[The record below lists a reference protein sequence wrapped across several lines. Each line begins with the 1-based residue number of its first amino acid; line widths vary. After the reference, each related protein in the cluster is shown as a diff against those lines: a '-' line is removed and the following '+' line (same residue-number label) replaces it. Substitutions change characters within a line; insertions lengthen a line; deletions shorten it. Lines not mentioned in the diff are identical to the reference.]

1 MKPIVDD
8 GYGPPTQI
16 EEAPPAFLARLTGL
30 LLIVMAV
37 CAVFADLGVRT
48 ALVVPGNA
56 AATARRI
63 LASESL
69 FRAGFLGYLI
79 AFLCDVPVSICLYL
93 LLAPV
98 SRPLSLTAAG
108 LRLVYA
114 AIVGASLLQYFGAIV
129 VLAGRSSFSAFPPE
143 QLEALAL
150 LFLSLFKHGF
160 SLALVFFGVHLL
172 VLGALLSRSTRFP
185 RVFGGLI
192 ALAGLSYL
200 TDTLLFFLAPAFHT
214 KVAPVLAVPAMAELL
229 FAVWLV
235 VKGVKRPLAGEP
247 IVAVEVA
254 VE

>member
-1 MKPIVDD
+1 MKTLADD
-8 GYGPPTQI
+8 RSGPARI
-16 EEAPPAFLARLTGL
+16 EEASPALLARLTGL
-30 LLIVMAV
+30 LLIVMAF
-37 CAVFADLGVRT
+37 CAIFAELGVRT
-48 ALVVPGNA
+48 ALLVPGDA
-56 AATARRI
+56 TATARRI

-69 FRAGFLGYLI
+69 FRAGFVGYLI
-79 AFLCDVPVSICLYL
+79 AFLCDVPVAICLYL

-98 SRPLSLTAAG
+98 SRALSLTAAA

-129 VLAGRSSFSAFPPE
+129 VLSGQSSLSAFPPE
-143 QLEALAL
+143 QLDALAL

-172 VLGALLSRSTRFP
+172 LLGALLWRSTRFP
-185 RVFGGLI
+185 RIFGGLI

-200 TDTLLFFLAPAFHT
+200 ADTLLFFLAPALHA
-214 KVAPVLAVPAMAELL
+214 KVAPFLAVPAMTELV

-247 IVAVEVA
+247 ISAVLAVE
-254 VE
+254 